1 MSGRKRT
8 PCDYCEAEQFY
19 VQDERDGHQL
29 NVEIYPENLM
39 IAIISFAHD
48 ECGETTEI
56 SFDLPMNFCPNCGRR
71 LM

>member
-1 MSGRKRT
+1 MAGRKQK

-29 NVEIYPENLM
+29 NVEIYPENET

-48 ECGETTEI
+48 EDGETTELAL
-56 SFDLPMNFCPNCGRR
+56 DMPMNFCPNCGRR